1 MGNGRTG
8 IALPRSTMAGINT
21 CHHCPRI
28 RTFRSNKSVRTRW
41 DRSRVTPALTQLFHP
56 FYIFQRAPKGAPD
69 QALTL
74 AMPSLTALSIPVRS
88 WQFRYSKNWSAARAT
103 VTS

>member
-8 IALPRSTMAGINT
+8 IAPTSVDNGRHKYVSPSAA
-21 CHHCPRI
+21 I

-41 DRSRVTPALTQLFHP
+41 DRSRVTPGSDAISP
-56 FYIFQRAPKGAPD
+56 FYLFQRAAKGAPD

-74 AMPSLTALSIPVRS
+74 ATLSLTALSIPVRS